1 MDLVVPLRSDQNP
14 NRGPVRSP
22 LRLKADRP
30 RPRKYGGASRICR
43 YFHMV
48 GRMTAGGQ
56 SKGVGE
62 QRRADP
68 PLPPS
73 MGSLVE
79 RRRTYR
85 TRRRSGRR

>member
-14 NRGPVRSP
+14 NSGPVRSP

-56 SKGVGE
+56 SKGVGGE
-62 QRRADP
+62 GRADP
-68 PLPPS
+68 PPPPT

-79 RRRTYR
+79 R
-85 TRRRSGRR
+85 